1 MHVTFYTRMSPFT
14 HQIYSQSS
22 LIVLANYVNV
32 DFRLI
37 LFIAKMRQKI
47 EAEIKSDGIKVIK
60 VTHSI
65 KPSLKSILTFWL
77 TWHGALVAKICSS
90 FYHLGCV
97 GLNVTPDHA
106 WTKGAY
112 LEFLLK
118 SVVVVGLKTV
128 EQCLVAN
135 FLLIKMKVISF

>member
-1 MHVTFYTRMSPFT
+1 MSPFT

-77 TWHGALVAKICSS
+77 TWHGALVAMKLDERSVCDNGDCVKAIIRCCNRHNRNEKGECCSAALKVK
-90 FYHLGCV
+90 F
-97 GLNVTPDHA
+97 NFN
-106 WTKGAY
+106 TK
-112 LEFLLK
+112 F
-118 SVVVVGLKTV
+118 T
-128 EQCLVAN
+128 
-135 FLLIKMKVISF
+135 